1 MHVIFYVAKIHIL
14 WKNAMLDGI
23 ESVIKVQISVI
34 FLHKNQALAADFA
47 VIVCKASE
55 ISEVFGIMASGYE
68 KKTASYAILSAFF
81 TNFAIRTKSWRIIK
95 QKTYLWQK
103 N

>member
-47 VIVCKASE
+47 VIVC
-55 ISEVFGIMASGYE
+55 V
-68 KKTASYAILSAFF
+68 
-81 TNFAIRTKSWRIIK
+81 KSCV
-95 QKTYLWQK
+95 
-103 N
+103 

>member
-34 FLHKNQALAADFA
+34 FLHKNQRFCCDC
-47 VIVCKASE
+47 VCKASE

>member
-47 VIVCKASE
+47 VIVCVKHRKYLKFL
-55 ISEVFGIMASGYE
+55 VLWLPDMR
-68 KKTASYAILSAFF
+68 
-81 TNFAIRTKSWRIIK
+81 NK
-95 QKTYLWQK
+95 QPVTRY
-103 N
+103 

>member
-47 VIVCKASE
+47 VIVCVKHRKYLKFLVLWLPDMRKNSQLRDIE
-55 ISEVFGIMASGYE
+55 C
-68 KKTASYAILSAFF
+68 FF
-81 TNFAIRTKSWRIIK
+81 
-95 QKTYLWQK
+95 Y
-103 N
+103 